1 MTPEGK
7 VKQWAINKLKQEFP
21 TAWAYSPRGGAF
33 GVAGTPDRLMCINGL
48 FVAIEFKAEGG
59 QLTALQINQL
69 KIIQQAG
76 GIAAVLKGK
85 DSERLNLIIRTI
97 RAKLLSHGL
106 QMALPRGASP
116 SASPEGDSEVPHSE

>member
-1 MTPEGK
+1 
-7 VKQWAINKLKQEFP
+7 
-21 TAWAYSPRGGAF
+21 
-33 GVAGTPDRLMCINGL
+33 MCIGGL

-97 RAKLLSHGL
+97 RAKLLRHGL
-106 QMALPRGASP
+106 SVALQGGTSP
-116 SASPEGDSEVPHSE
+116 PASPEGDSEVPHPE